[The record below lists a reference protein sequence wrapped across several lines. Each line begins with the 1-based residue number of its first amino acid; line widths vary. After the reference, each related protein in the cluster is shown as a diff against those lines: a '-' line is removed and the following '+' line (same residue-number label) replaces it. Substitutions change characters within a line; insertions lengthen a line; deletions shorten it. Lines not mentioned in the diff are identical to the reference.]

1 MERWAGISPGSHTRP
16 MKIQSLLAPL
26 FSLKNRLTI
35 MLGVALAIIAPS
47 QALAADPKPT
57 IVLVHGAFA
66 DGSSWSK
73 VILRLEKAGYDVIA
87 VQNPL
92 TGLPEDIATTKRIL
106 ETIKGPVVLVG
117 HSYGGAVITGA
128 GTGNP
133 NIKSLVYVSAFA
145 PDAGERIG
153 QLLEKFGPAPLGSA
167 LIPDSAGFLSI
178 DRTKF
183 REVFAADVSKN
194 EVIVLAAAQKPVAGA
209 AFGSPAESPAWKSI
223 PSWYLVSTEDN
234 AILPELQRFMAGR
247 MGAKSIVEIK
257 SSHVSYIA
265 HPAEV
270 VKLIEAAAQ

>member
-1 MERWAGISPGSHTRP
+1 M
-16 MKIQSLLAPL
+16 
-26 FSLKNRLTI
+26 
-35 MLGVALAIIAPS
+35 ALAIIAPT
-47 QALAADPKPT
+47 QALSAEPKPT

-92 TGLPEDIATTKRIL
+92 TGLPEDIAATRRVL

-133 NIKSLVYVSAFA
+133 NVKSLVYVSAFA

-153 QLLEKFGPAPLGSA
+153 QLLEKFGPAPLDSA

-183 REVFAADVSKN
+183 REVFAADVGKDGAT
-194 EVIVLAAAQKPVAGA
+194 ILAAAQKPVAGA
-209 AFGSPAESPAWKSI
+209 AFGSPTDAPAWKSI
-223 PSWYLVSTEDN
+223 PSWYLVSTKDN